1 MTDNNTENVLA
12 KKIAEGTASR
22 EERGIALKTINT
34 QLAIDMVTG
43 LDDVKEYLGTMK
55 KLRAKMSEKFIKKI
69 EEQLECDELD
79 PELMYQYMNSIST
92 KELQLVEAYRKL
104 IQGGRALFDEDT
116 LSEEDRTVIRLLRS
130 FSTNDEKSKF
140 FNLVTQY
147 LRDKNFQDAHIVE

>member
-1 MTDNNTENVLA
+1 MEDNNKENILA
-12 KKIAEGTASR
+12 KKIAEGTANR

-34 QLAIDMVTG
+34 QLAIEMVTG

-55 KLRAKMSEKFIKKI
+55 KLRAKMSEKFIAKI

-147 LRDKNFQDAHIVE
+147 LRDKNFQDADVVE